1 MKPYPKYKDSGVE
14 WIGEVPE
21 GWEVKKIKHSTYVK
35 GRVGWHGL
43 NSNDFI
49 NEGPFLV
56 TGTDFSNGRIDWN
69 TCYHVSVE
77 HYDKDPFIQ
86 LKENDLLITKDGS
99 IGKVA
104 IVQSLEGQATLNSG
118 IFVTRPLKNQYL
130 TAYLYWV
137 LNSSVFVNFID
148 YNKTGS
154 TVLHLYQDTFE
165 NFSFPLPLIQEQK
178 AICYYLDRKTAQI
191 DNLIS
196 TKQKLIELLKEER
209 AAIINQAVTKGL
221 NPDAPMKDSG
231 IEWLGEIPAHWEVK
245 RMKYVAR
252 ITLGKMLTN
261 VDKGGYHY
269 RPYLRAQN
277 INWEKV
283 NVEDVKKMWFSKDE
297 LRQYRLN
304 KNDLLVSE
312 GGEVGR
318 TSIWNEEIEECY
330 IQNSVHKVTM
340 EPTNDPFFFLYT
352 FCLYGEKGVFESV
365 VSRIS
370 IAHLTK
376 EKLKEI
382 PFPMPPTDE
391 QRRISKF
398 IRSETTKI
406 DQTISNIAKQIDLLQ
421 EFRTALISEVVTG
434 KIDVRDE
441 GLNG

>member
-1 MKPYPKYKDSGVE
+1 MKPYPKYKDAGIE
-14 WIGEVPE
+14 WIGKVPE
-21 GWEVKKIKHSTYVK
+21 GWGVKKIKHSTYVK

-49 NEGPFLV
+49 NEGPILV
-56 TGTDFSNGRIDWN
+56 TGTDFSNGKIDWS

-104 IVQSLEGQATLNSG
+104 IVQGLEGQATLNSG
-118 IFVTRPLKNQYL
+118 VFVTRPLKNQYL
-130 TAYLYWV
+130 TAYLYWI
-137 LNSSVFVNFID
+137 LNSSVFSCFID

-165 NFSFPLPLIQEQK
+165 NFSFPIPPIQEQK
-178 AICYYLDRKTAQI
+178 TVCYYLDRQTTQI
-191 DNLIS
+191 DDLIS
-196 TKQKLIELLKEER
+196 KKQKLIELLKEER

-231 IEWLGEIPAHWEVK
+231 IEWLGEIPEHWEVK
-245 RMKYVAR
+245 RLKYIAR

-269 RPYLRAQN
+269 RSYLRAQN

-283 NVEDVKKMWFSKDE
+283 NVEDLKKMWFSKDE
-297 LRQYRLN
+297 LHQYRLN

-318 TSIWNEEIEECY
+318 TSIWDEEIEECY

-340 EPTNDPFFFLYT
+340 KPTNDPFFFLYT

-376 EKLKEI
+376 EKLKETV
-382 PFPMPPTDE
+382 FPVPPNDE
-391 QRRISKF
+391 QERISKF
-398 IRSETTKI
+398 ISAETTKI
-406 DQTISNIAKQIDLLQ
+406 DQTTSKIEKQIDLLQ
-421 EFRTALISEVVTG
+421 EYRTALISEAVTG

-441 GLNG
+441 GSNG

>member
-21 GWEVKKIKHSTYVK
+21 GWEVKKLKYCFSFHTGWTPPTTNSDYFIGDNTWITIADMKAKYLDDSVQKLSDEALNELRIK
-35 GRVGWHGL
+35 
-43 NSNDFI
+43 
-49 NEGPFLV
+49 
-56 TGTDFSNGRIDWN
+56 
-69 TCYHVSVE
+69 
-77 HYDKDPFIQ
+77 
-86 LKENDLLITKDGS
+86 ITKKGS
-99 IGKVA
+99 LLYSFKLSVGKIAFAGKDLYTNEA
-104 IVQSLEGQATLNSG
+104 ILSISPMEKYNLQYYFYTLPECLIKNANENIYG
-118 IFVTRPLKNQYL
+118 AKILNQYL
-130 TAYLYWV
+130 IKNA
-137 LNSSVFVNFID
+137 S
-148 YNKTGS
+148 
-154 TVLHLYQDTFE
+154 
-165 NFSFPLPLIQEQK
+165 LIVPPKPVQK
-178 AICYYLDRKTAQI
+178 SIAAYLDRKTAQI

-221 NPDAPMKDSG
+221 NPDVPMKDSG

-398 IRSETTKI
+398 IRSATTKI

-421 EFRTALISEVVTG
+421 EFRIALISEVVTG

>member
-21 GWEVKKIKHSTYVK
+21 GWEVKKLKYCFSFHTGWTPPTTNSDYFIGDNTWITIADMKAKYLDDSVQKLSDEALNELRIK
-35 GRVGWHGL
+35 
-43 NSNDFI
+43 
-49 NEGPFLV
+49 
-56 TGTDFSNGRIDWN
+56 
-69 TCYHVSVE
+69 
-77 HYDKDPFIQ
+77 
-86 LKENDLLITKDGS
+86 ITKKGS
-99 IGKVA
+99 LLYSFKLSVGKIAFAGKDLYTNEA
-104 IVQSLEGQATLNSG
+104 ILSISPMEKYNLQYYFYTLPECLIKNANENIYG
-118 IFVTRPLKNQYL
+118 AKILNQYL
-130 TAYLYWV
+130 IKNA
-137 LNSSVFVNFID
+137 S
-148 YNKTGS
+148 
-154 TVLHLYQDTFE
+154 
-165 NFSFPLPLIQEQK
+165 LIVPPKPVQK
-178 AICYYLDRKTAQI
+178 SIAAYLDRKTAQI

-221 NPDAPMKDSG
+221 NPDVPMKDSG

-406 DQTISNIAKQIDLLQ
+406 DQTISKIKKQIDLLQ